1 MKMKILAVDDSV
13 VNLATIEQELKDRYE
28 VMLMTSGRRAI
39 KFLYQE
45 KVDLILLDIEMP
57 GLDGI
62 ETLKE
67 IRKQDNGVTVPVI
80 FLTAKQDKR
89 TVIEG
94 TRLGIMDYIIKP
106 FNRDDLRQRIE
117 SALKRR
123 GALPMEEEE
132 LFHRVKEI
140 NEYIQAGNAKSA
152 SIKVE
157 EVLGY
162 QLEETVIARL
172 QAVKTKLD
180 AGDLEVAARMV
191 DRILQMYAQ
200 KNFEE
205 EELLPISLGELNS
218 KLLYILDDIS
228 KFQVDRAIERFDD
241 LFQYAIPAKVKDKC
255 VKAHICLKEYDDGEA
270 ERLVQEMIK
279 EL

>member
-13 VNLATIEQELKDRYE
+13 VNLATIEQELKDHYD

-123 GALPMEEEE
+123 GALPMSEEE
-132 LFHRVKEI
+132 LFQRVKEI
-140 NEYIQAGNAKSA
+140 NEYISANNAKSA
-152 SIKVE
+152 AIKVD

-162 QLEETVIARL
+162 QLEETIVARL
-172 QAVKTKLD
+172 QAVKAKLD
-180 AGDLEVAARMV
+180 AGDLEVAARMI
-191 DRILQMYAQ
+191 DRILQMFAQ
-200 KNFEE
+200 KNIEE
-205 EELLPISLGELNS
+205 VELLPISLGELNS

-228 KFQVDRAIERFDD
+228 KFQVDCAIERFDE
-241 LFQYAIPAKVKDKC
+241 LFQYAIPAKIKEKC
-255 VKAHICLKEYDDGEA
+255 VKAHACLKEYDDGEA